1 MNNDILKRAIATI
14 MDGWTVAKGA
24 SLHDSGKTPL
34 AIVALAE
41 FIHCQFPH
49 IYKDLDRTSL
59 CLKGGTD

>member
-1 MNNDILKRAIATI
+1 MNSDILKGAIAAI
-14 MDGWTVAKGA
+14 MDGWTMTKLA
-24 SLHDSGKTPL
+24 SLHNSGKTPL